1 VSRGPCILVVDDDPD
16 IASALARGLALNGF
30 RTVATDR
37 LADAAQ
43 AFADPDVA
51 AAVVDVMVGEENGLN
66 LVRDSRASGNRKPI
80 LMLSALTS
88 IEDRADGLR
97 AGADDYVVKPFS
109 LDELVARLRVQL
121 ARAADR
127 PVLSLDRESR
137 VARTGVTRV
146 DLTERECALLALL
159 LDNKGRTLARGEIFD
174 RLWTGEGQTAE
185 NVVDVYIG
193 YLRRKLSPADAFGAE
208 IVTVRSRGF
217 MLRDAGD
224 A

>member
-1 VSRGPCILVVDDDPD
+1 MTGGGHILVVDDDPD

-30 RTVATDR
+30 QTVVADRVDDATR
-37 LADAAQ
+37 ALANPAVEAAI
-43 AFADPDVA
+43 
-51 AAVVDVMVGEENGLN
+51 VDVMVGDDSGLD
-66 LVRDSRASGNRKPI
+66 LVRNAREAGNRKPI
-80 LMLSALTS
+80 LMLSALTA
-88 IEDRADGLR
+88 IDDRADGLR

-121 ARAADR
+121 ARSNDR
-127 PVLSLDRESR
+127 PVLNLDRQSR
-137 VARTGVTRV
+137 VAQAGDTRV

-159 LDNKGRTLARGEIFD
+159 IDHKGRTLSRGAIFD

-193 YLRRKLSPADAFGAE
+193 YLRRKLSPPEAFGAE

-217 MLRDAGD
+217 MLRDLAP
-224 A
+224 